1 MTDKTEKLS
10 AKLAAVRKNAEDARR
25 LIAYHRKMLKTY
37 LRKETELTERL
48 EKAQLNDL
56 FKAVKDKGC
65 DISAINDAINKGEFG
80 KENADEADIIESAE
94 DNAEN
99 NGDNIRK
106 GERDHNSNHKEDK

>member
-48 EKAQLNDL
+48 EKSQLNDL

-65 DISAINDAINKGEFG
+65 DISALNDAINKGEFG
-80 KENADEADIIESAE
+80 RDITEDPELAE
-94 DNAEN
+94 DISSA
-99 NGDNIRK
+99 
-106 GERDHNSNHKEDK
+106 GERNDIGKNDHISYHKEDK

>member
-80 KENADEADIIESAE
+80 KENIDEPEFAE
-94 DNAEN
+94 DNPPAAERADIGN
-99 NGDNIRK
+99 K
-106 GERDHNSNHKEDK
+106 DHISNHKEDK